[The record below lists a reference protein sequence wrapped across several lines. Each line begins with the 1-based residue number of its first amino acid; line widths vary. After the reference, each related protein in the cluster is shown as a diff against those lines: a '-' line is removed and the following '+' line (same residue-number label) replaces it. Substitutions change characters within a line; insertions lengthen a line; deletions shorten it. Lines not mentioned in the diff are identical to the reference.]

1 MSNVTYGINIAA
13 LFLVVKRKAAFRLAG
28 TGIFISGEAMPLF
41 LKALIGMR
49 NFVFFCGRVSFS
61 PLEKAK

>member
-1 MSNVTYGINIAA
+1 VSNVTYGINIAA
-13 LFLVVKRKAAFRLAG
+13 LFLVVKRKAAFRFAG
-28 TGIFISGEAMPLF
+28 TGILTNGEAMLLF

-49 NFVFFCGRVSFS
+49 NFGFFCGMVSFS